1 MTRQEAARIITII
14 LDCCKG
20 KEEDYEEH
28 EIIPLEESFK
38 ALGMAIEALA
48 EPNWIPVSERLPEI
62 EGKYLVTF
70 CAYEKEIK
78 GETVVIGDK
87 NKSVAEVGFGCSQK
101 DFLGYP
107 IGFGWYDL
115 GTADY
120 YDQESIVAWMP
131 LPEIY
136 REDGEKE

>member
-1 MTRQEAARIITII
+1 MNRVEQLPSTDRH
-14 LDCCKG
+14 G
-20 KEEDYEEH
+20 K
-28 EIIPLEESFK
+28 
-38 ALGMAIEALA
+38 
-48 EPNWIPVSERLPEI
+48 WIPVSERLPEI

-87 NKSVAEVGFGCSQK
+87 NKSVAEVGFGCSKK

-120 YDQESIVAWMP
+120 YDKESIVAWMP
-131 LPEIY
+131 LPKPY
-136 REDGEKE
+136 RERS